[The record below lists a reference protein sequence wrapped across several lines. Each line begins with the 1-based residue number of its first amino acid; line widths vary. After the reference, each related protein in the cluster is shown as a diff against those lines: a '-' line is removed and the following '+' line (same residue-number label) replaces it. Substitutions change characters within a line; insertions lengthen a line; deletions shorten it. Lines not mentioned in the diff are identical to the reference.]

1 MAEQKPEGTD
11 TIIEGAGVGADED
24 LDLDVRNDAAVST
37 DDEADAPIRAV
48 ASGGAT
54 DAPAQSFS
62 ERVDSLRGQAG
73 DRARDFVAGAKDRAT
88 GSLDDV
94 VRLIEDAAAEVDDK
108 VGAQYG
114 DYIRRASSGVSGL
127 SEALKGKDV
136 DALFADAN
144 ELIRKSPGVAIG
156 AAAAIGF
163 VLARFAR
170 AGLGDPAAVP
180 ASTDKAA

>member
-11 TIIEGAGVGADED
+11 SIIAGAGVGDED
-24 LDLDVRNDAAVST
+24 EPETTFDTSAGTDNEAAT
-37 DDEADAPIRAV
+37 QAAPA
-48 ASGGAT
+48 GDAT
-54 DAPAQSFS
+54 DAPAQSFA
-62 ERVDSLRGQAG
+62 ERVDSLRGQAN
-73 DRARDFVAGAKDRAT
+73 DRARDFVAGAKARAT
-88 GSLDDV
+88 GSLDDI

-114 DYIRRASSGVSGL
+114 DYVRRASSGVSGL

-144 ELIRKSPGVAIG
+144 DLIRKSPGVAIG

-163 VLARFAR
+163 VVARLAR
-170 AGLGDPAAVP
+170 AGLGDMSASPVP
-180 ASTDKAA
+180 EDKKAA

>member
-1 MAEQKPEGTD
+1 MADHKPEGTD
-11 TIIEGAGVGADED
+11 TIIEGAGVGADDERD
-24 LDLDVRNDAAVST
+24 LVT
-37 DDEADAPIRAV
+37 DDTASDTEASPRADATDTDGQAPI
-48 ASGGAT
+48 
-54 DAPAQSFS
+54 QSFTD
-62 ERVDSLRGQAG
+62 RVDSLRGQAN

-88 GSLDDV
+88 GSLDDI
-94 VRLIEDAAAEVDDK
+94 VRLIEDAASEVDDK

-114 DYIRRASSGVSGL
+114 DYVRRASSGVSGL

-163 VLARFAR
+163 VVARLAR
-170 AGLGDPAAVP
+170 AGLGDVAASATP
-180 ASTDKAA
+180 QGGKAA